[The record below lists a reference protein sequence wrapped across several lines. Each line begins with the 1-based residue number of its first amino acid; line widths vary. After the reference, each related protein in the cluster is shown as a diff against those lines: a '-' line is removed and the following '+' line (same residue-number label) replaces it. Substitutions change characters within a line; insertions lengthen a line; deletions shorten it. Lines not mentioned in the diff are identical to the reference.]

1 VHNFVR
7 KLITEW
13 RRLDLP
19 FEGGTI
25 VVAVSGGADSVSL
38 LLAIHDLTQR
48 KKLGYRIVAAHFD
61 HGLRG
66 AESDADAEFVRDL
79 TTKLGI
85 ELALKRGSVTTKGNL
100 EQNARDARYAFLNET
115 ATNLDAFAVLTGH
128 TVNDQAE
135 TFLLNLIRGSGVA
148 GLSGM
153 KAVREL
159 GSRGVEELRSGGV
172 EDTKDAPRL
181 LPSSTPPLL
190 IRPLLTWAKR
200 GDTEAFCHAM
210 DIVYRRDSMN
220 DDTMYKR
227 VQIRKVLLPM
237 LADMNPNIVETLAN
251 TAALMQASVE
261 NSRDSNQI
269 EPPDELILSEVKD
282 LSVPELNS
290 LIRSWLKWHRGTTR
304 ALQLKHIEAVSRLI
318 LSTKSGRAAELPG
331 GGRVVKSAGKLVYE
345 EN

>member
-1 VHNFVR
+1 MHSFVR
-7 KLITEW
+7 NLITEW

-48 KKLGYRIVAAHFD
+48 KKLGHRIVAAHFD

-79 TTKLGI
+79 TTNLGV
-85 ELALKRGSVTTKGNL
+85 ELSIKRGKVSMKGNL
-100 EQNARDARYAFLNET
+100 EQNARDERYVFLTET
-115 ATNLDAFAVLTGH
+115 AKNLDAFAVLTGH
-128 TVNDQAE
+128 TINDQAE

-148 GLSGM
+148 GLAGM
-153 KAVREL
+153 RTVRPL
-159 GSRGVEELRSGGV
+159 GVEEWRSGGV
-172 EDTKDAPRL
+172 GESEDAPL
-181 LPSSTPPLL
+181 LPPSSTPPLL

-200 GDTEAFCHAM
+200 ADTEAFCHAM
-210 DIVYRRDSMN
+210 NIVYRRDSMN
-220 DDTMYKR
+220 DDTLYKR

-261 NSRDSNQI
+261 NSKDSNQI

-282 LSVPELNS
+282 LPVSEVNL
-290 LIRSWLKWHRGTTR
+290 LIRAWLKRHRGTTR
-304 ALQLKHIEAVSRLI
+304 ALQLKHIDAVSRLI

>member
-1 VHNFVR
+1 MHNFVR

-19 FEGGTI
+19 FEGGTV

-48 KKLGYRIVAAHFD
+48 KKLGHRIVAAHFD

-66 AESDADAEFVRDL
+66 AESDADAEFVSEL

-85 ELALKRGSVTTKGNL
+85 EFALKHGSLAAKGNL
-100 EQNARDARYAFLNET
+100 EQNARDARYAFLTET
-115 ATNLDAFAVLTGH
+115 ANNLDAFAVLTAH

-135 TFLLNLIRGSGVA
+135 TFLLNLIRGSGVV
-148 GLSGM
+148 GLAGM
-153 KAVREL
+153 KTVREL
-159 GSRGVEELRSGGV
+159 RSRGGGEV
-172 EDTKDAPRL
+172 RGGENFEDEAPL
-181 LPSSTPPLL
+181 LPYSFTPPLL

-200 GDTEAFCHAM
+200 GDTEAFCHSM

-237 LADMNPNIVETLAN
+237 LADMNPNIIETLAN

-261 NSRDSNQI
+261 NSKNNNQS
-269 EPPDELILSEVKD
+269 EPPNELILSEVKD
-282 LSVPELNS
+282 LPVSELNS
-290 LIRSWLKWHRGTTR
+290 LIRSWLKRHRGTTR
-304 ALQLKHIEAVSRLI
+304 ALQLKHIDAVSRLI

-331 GGRVVKSAGKLVYE
+331 GGRVIKSAGKLVYE

>member
-1 VHNFVR
+1 MHSFVR

-19 FEGGTI
+19 FEGGTV

-48 KKLGYRIVAAHFD
+48 KKLGHRVVAAHFD
-61 HGLRG
+61 HGLRSD
-66 AESDADAEFVRDL
+66 ESEADAEFVREL
-79 TTKLGI
+79 TITLGI
-85 ELALKRGSVTTKGNL
+85 ELALKHGSINTKGNL
-100 EQNARDARYAFLNET
+100 EQNARNARYAFLTET
-115 ATNLDAFAVLTGH
+115 AESLAAFAVLTGH

-148 GLSGM
+148 GLAGM
-153 KAVREL
+153 KTVREL
-159 GSRGVEELRSGGV
+159 RSRGGGEVRSEENF
-172 EDTKDAPRL
+172 EDEAPL
-181 LPSSTPPLL
+181 LPYSPTPPLL

-200 GDTEAFCHAM
+200 GDTEAFCHSM
-210 DIVYRRDSMN
+210 DMVYRRDSMN
-220 DDTMYKR
+220 DDTLFKR

-237 LADMNPNIVETLAN
+237 LAGMNPNIIETLAN

-261 NSRDSNQI
+261 NSKNSNQFEI
-269 EPPDELILSEVKD
+269 PDELILSEVKD
-282 LSVPELNS
+282 LPASEVNL
-290 LIRSWLKWHRGTTR
+290 LIRAWLKRHRGTTR
-304 ALQLKHIEAVSRLI
+304 ALQLKHIDAVSRLI